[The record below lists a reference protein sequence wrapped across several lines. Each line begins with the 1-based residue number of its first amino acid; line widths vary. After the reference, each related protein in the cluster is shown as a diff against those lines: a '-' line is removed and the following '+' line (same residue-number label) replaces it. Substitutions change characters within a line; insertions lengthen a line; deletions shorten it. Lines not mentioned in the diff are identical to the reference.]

1 MASVVESQV
10 ESDLYDD
17 DELMDTDLELDD
29 ADPEDF
35 DEFDE
40 DDDGVIGARRMA
52 GRESRVPLW
61 RLIEMSGEN
70 RKLKLDI
77 ADFEDY
83 EIYDIYE
90 GDLAEN
96 LAH

>member
-10 ESDLYDD
+10 DADVYDD
-17 DELMDTDLELDD
+17 DDLMDEDLELEG
-29 ADPEDF
+29 ADPDDF
-35 DEFDE
+35 DEFGDE
-40 DDDGVIGARRMA
+40 DDEILVTRRSEE
-52 GRESRVPLW
+52 RESRVPLW

-83 EIYDIYE
+83 EIYDGYD
-90 GDLAEN
+90 GDLAEG

>member
-29 ADPEDF
+29 TDPEDF

-40 DDDGVIGARRMA
+40 DDDGVIAARRVA
-52 GRESRVPLW
+52 DRESRVPLW